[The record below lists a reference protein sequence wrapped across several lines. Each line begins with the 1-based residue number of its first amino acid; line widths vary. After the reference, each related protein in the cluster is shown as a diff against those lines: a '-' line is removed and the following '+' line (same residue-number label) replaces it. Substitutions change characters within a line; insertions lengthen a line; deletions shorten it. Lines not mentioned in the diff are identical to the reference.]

1 VDEPK
6 RPPSLSRVWGAA
18 AAEQSERDA
27 RERKIEEA
35 LRSLPLTDDA
45 RSKVPKFVS
54 LFEATYGA
62 VKRQKDDHP
71 ASGALVE
78 RELSDL
84 VRKCDSLRDHLI
96 GMHRDTISAW
106 VGGGGITDSSGG
118 VGVINVAALV
128 AELDKAAEWAQRALA
143 ANKTARRAAK
153 RGNPGDAM
161 AAAMRDTAAFVYTK
175 LMGKRPGRAYNPY
188 KSEERDTKFIKL
200 LRRIYEVYAV
210 RASARSR
217 ARQRQRPMGN
227 NSKK

>member
-6 RPPSLSRVWGAA
+6 LPPSLSRVWGAA
-18 AAEQSERDA
+18 VAAEQ
-27 RERKIEEA
+27 REGKIEEA

-45 RSKVPKFVS
+45 RPKVSKFVS

-71 ASGALVE
+71 ANGALVE

-106 VGGGGITDSSGG
+106 AGGGGITDSSDG
-118 VGVINVAALV
+118 VGVINVATLFAALN
-128 AELDKAAEWAQRALA
+128 KAAEWAEQALA

-153 RGNPGDAM
+153 RGNPGDPM
-161 AAAMRDTAAFVYTK
+161 AAAMRDTAAFVYTN
-175 LMGKRPGRAYNPY
+175 LTGKRPGRAYDAY
-188 KSEERDTKFIKL
+188 KHEERETEFIKL
-200 LRRIYEVYAV
+200 LRRIYEVYGI
-210 RASARSR
+210 RASPRSR
-217 ARQRQRPMGN
+217 ARQRQRPMGT

>member
-6 RPPSLSRVWGAA
+6 LPSSLSRVWGTAA
-18 AAEQSERDA
+18 AAEQRERK
-27 RERKIEEA
+27 RKIEEA
-35 LRSLPLTDDA
+35 LRSLPLIDDA
-45 RSKVPKFVS
+45 RSKVSKFVS

-106 VGGGGITDSSGG
+106 AGGGGITDTSDG
-118 VGVINVAALV
+118 VGVINVMALSAQIDTAV
-128 AELDKAAEWAQRALA
+128 EWAERALA
-143 ANKTARRAAK
+143 ANKTAGCAAK

-161 AAAMRDTAAFVYTK
+161 AAAMRGTAAFVYTK
-175 LMGKRPGRAYNPY
+175 LTGKRPGRAYIPTRKKNETPSLSSY
-188 KSEERDTKFIKL
+188 FD
-200 LRRIYEVYAV
+200 VYT
-210 RASARSR
+210 RYT
-217 ARQRQRPMGN
+217 P
-227 NSKK
+227 